1 MALPRDLRGI
11 ESLIR
16 PSQRPPERVKKNID
30 PSMLEMIRQM
40 IGFGGR
46 KGSPLQTPTLAPAPI
61 LPSPSVGIDLPPA
74 PPPTLDDRTPF
85 PVDPRPIP
93 DIPDIP
99 DILPTPTL
107 IDYVEADPPP
117 PRPEGPVV
125 GSPYPGTPGTG
136 TEAQPPSKIQ
146 RIQQLMA
153 QMRALENQ
161 IRQIKRQIQE
171 LQGGGQAFPV
181 SPPKDIGFTPLPQPP
196 WMPPPG
202 G

>member
-1 MALPRDLRGI
+1 MALPRNLRGI

-30 PSMLEMIRQM
+30 PSILKMLQQM
-40 IGFGGR
+40 LGSDPWFGP
-46 KGSPLQTPTLAPAPI
+46 KDSPLQTPRPAASASVGM
-61 LPSPSVGIDLPPA
+61 PSPSVGIDLPPA

-85 PVDPRPIP
+85 PVDPRPTQ
-93 DIPDIP
+93 P

-107 IDYVEADPPP
+107 IDIAGGGSTATAGP

-171 LQGGGQAFPV
+171 LQGGG
-181 SPPKDIGFTPLPQPP
+181 PPKDIGFTPLPQPP